1 MKNDE
6 GIRKKAGDLT
16 QAKMMQVLDWSYEQ
30 ALKGIPGQRNIDDMV
45 NDYISKYD
53 KETAINKLVSNQT
66 TKAAFSGFVTG
77 FGGIITLPV
86 SVPANVTAVILFQ
99 TRMIAA
105 IAKIR
110 GYDLKSDQVQSFVYV
125 TLLGSSLVD
134 VVKKNS
140 IVIGNKVAL
149 NLIKTIP
156 GHVLVRI
163 NRAVGFRLVTKFGSK
178 GVINFVKIVPG
189 VGAIIGGVTD
199 TMTTQAIAKIAKK
212 TFTDEGIDLGDGTI
226 LEKKNLYNAEQ

>member
-30 ALKGIPGQRNIDDMV
+30 ALKGILGQRNIDDMV

-163 NRAVGFRLVTKFGSK
+163 NRAVEFRLVTKFGSK

-189 VGAIIGGVTD
+189 VGAIIGGATD